1 MSLRTL
7 ALAAA
12 AAILT
17 FPAAAVAGQMIFGDP
32 YARTTRPNAPVAA
45 AFMTIT
51 NRTGQN
57 DRLIAASSD
66 IAERVELHTHLI
78 DANGVARMV
87 EVEDG
92 FAIPANGSHTLAR
105 GGDHVM
111 FMGVKKPLEDGDMI
125 PVTFTFEVMGDITVN
140 IPIDL
145 ERKADGSHC
154 HGSVCHSHGGAHHS
168 H

>member
-1 MSLRTL
+1 MSFRT
-7 ALAAA
+7 
-12 AAILT
+12 AAIIAFAALT
-17 FPAAAVAGQMIFGDP
+17 TLPAAAMDGQIVFSDP
-32 YARTTRPNAPVAA
+32 YARTSRPNAPVAA

-51 NRTGQN
+51 NKTAEN

-111 FMGVKKPLEDGDMI
+111 FMGLKEPLKTGEMI
-125 PVTFTFEVMGDITVN
+125 EVTFTFEVMGDVTVC
-140 IPIDL
+140 IPVDL
-145 ERKADGSHC
+145 ERKADDA
-154 HGSVCHSHGGAHHS
+154 HGHGGHNH
-168 H
+168 